1 MAVAMVADV
10 RVNAKEQE
18 LQRAHLQRLRSV
30 GSKENPQNPAQH
42 LIARL
47 PCLEIDPATAG

>member
-30 GSKENPQNPAQH
+30 GSKERTFRILLN
-42 LIARL
+42 I
-47 PCLEIDPATAG
+47 